1 MNTTNNTKKT
11 YQLNSIAGFVY
22 KPQRPMM
29 FTHTPEFAYLTKN
42 RKGIAKLRQRG
53 FSWSQIV
60 QVLDNNNINVS
71 YTNIYQWQTK
81 TFQQRKKTTNS
92 F

>member
-1 MNTTNNTKKT
+1 MIINNIKVR
-11 YQLNSIAGFVY
+11 QLNSIAGFVY
-22 KPQRPMM
+22 KPQMM
-29 FTHTPEFAYLTKN
+29 SFTHTIEHSYLTKN

-60 QVLDNNNINVS
+60 QVLNNNNIKVS
-71 YTNIYQWQTK
+71 YANLYQWQAK
-81 TFQQRKKTTNS
+81 TFQQRKKTVNI